1 MRFAYGA
8 TRWVIL
14 TERYAIKIARF
25 RPIRPLVRL
34 LQLLRKG
41 TVRQELNKYDPNP
54 VRGGLKYLIAG
65 VIANLTEYRLYS
77 QYYESGLLAPTL
89 FTIGGLVNVQLR
101 GEPAEI
107 KDVRQ
112 HYLWKV
118 LRGTALADTLLP
130 RQFCLISSTVLLA
143 DSGERK
149 LEDALAGYGN
159 RGKS

>member
-65 VIANLTEYRLYS
+65 VIANLTEYRLYKS
-77 QYYESGLLAPTL
+77 VLRKWPTCTDTFHNWWVGKCSASWRACGNKRRTPTL
-89 FTIGGLVNVQLR
+89 SM
-101 GEPAEI
+101 E
-107 KDVRQ
+107 
-112 HYLWKV
+112 
-118 LRGTALADTLLP
+118 
-130 RQFCLISSTVLLA
+130 SS
-143 DSGERK
+143 SGH
-149 LEDALAGYGN
+149 
-159 RGKS
+159 SSC